1 MGLKS
6 LFEGLGVAFSHPLV
20 KTKPSLLTQ
29 CVLLLLPD
37 FQEWISIGSSGQS
50 TKKSMQTWER
60 TKKPKDE
67 SGKKWK
73 HKGEFEGLQFDPLVG
88 F

>member
-1 MGLKS
+1 
-6 LFEGLGVAFSHPLV
+6 
-20 KTKPSLLTQ
+20 
-29 CVLLLLPD
+29 
-37 FQEWISIGSSGQS
+37 
-50 TKKSMQTWER
+50 MQTWER

-73 HKGEFEGLQFDPLVG
+73 HKGEFEGLQLDALVG

>member
-1 MGLKS
+1 MEVVAGSRLVASYIIIGLYIYI
-6 LFEGLGVAFSHPLV
+6 
-20 KTKPSLLTQ
+20 
-29 CVLLLLPD
+29 LLLLPD

-50 TKKSMQTWER
+50 TNKSMQTWER

-73 HKGEFEGLQFDPLVG
+73 HKGGIEGLQLDALVG